1 MALLARL
8 NRGLEAGFRLML
20 GILLLA
26 ATAMVFGNVV
36 LRYFFDYA
44 LSWSDEVTKYSM
56 LWLVFLGS
64 GVAARQGLH
73 ISMEVLLTLLSKRG
87 QQINAVF
94 VNGCC
99 AVLSGIVGYLG
110 WRLAM
115 AVRALDQVG
124 AASGVPIYL
133 VYLAIPVGC
142 VLMTLGFW
150 EVALR
155 RLRKDDPASDKN
167 VLAPEKLTL
176 PG

>member
-1 MALLARL
+1 MGLLTRF
-8 NRGLEAGFRLML
+8 NRGLEAGFRVML
-20 GILLLA
+20 GVLLLT

-36 LRYFFDYA
+36 LRYFFNYA
-44 LSWSDEVTKYSM
+44 LTWSDEVIKYAM

-73 ISMEVLLTLLSKRG
+73 ISMEVLLTMLSKRG
-87 QQINAVF
+87 QRLNAVL
-94 VNGCC
+94 VNGSC
-99 AVLSGIVGYLG
+99 AVLSAVVGYLG

-115 AVRALDQVG
+115 AVRGLDQVG

-133 VYLAIPVGC
+133 VYLAIPAGC
-142 VLMTLGFW
+142 LLMMLGFW

-155 RLRKDDPASDKN
+155 HSRNDVPSQDQAA
-167 VLAPEKLTL
+167 VAAEKLTL